1 MLGHA
6 IRTPRVRTE
15 TLSADDTLVLCTDG
29 VSERYDLDE
38 IQGYQ
43 TMPTEVLARQIVERF
58 GKDHDDATCLVV
70 RCD

>member
-1 MLGHA
+1 MIGHA
-6 IRTPRVRTE
+6 IRSPRVRTE

-29 VSERYDLDE
+29 VSERYDLNE

-43 TMPTEVLARQIVERF
+43 TLSTEALARRIVEQF

-70 RCD
+70 RCG